1 MPKPEH
7 ASRDRH
13 ADNEYSYRR
22 PLNLRELMPAI
33 GIGVAVGVFA
43 FYITRVLLQR
53 TPLKLERQPKV
64 RGRSVER
71 STGA

>member
-7 ASRDRH
+7 ASRDRD
-13 ADNEYSYRR
+13 ADNAYSYRR
-22 PLNLRELMPAI
+22 RLNLRELLPAI

-53 TPLKLERQPKV
+53 TPLKVERQPRV
-64 RGRSVER
+64 RGRGLER
-71 STGA
+71 SAGA